1 MKIKGKKA
9 IVIAIVFALILALS
23 LGACTGSGTGTGGDA
38 NAGNDTANSSA
49 NDASAAADDEI
60 LIGYVTAFTGPLSV
74 FTVATKWVDD
84 KCLDVINNQNGG
96 IKVGDKTYKLRVL
109 YGDTQS
115 DPAKATEVATKMV
128 TDDKVNILVGAWT
141 PDNTAPVSAV
151 GERYKI
157 PTYISN
163 SPAESW
169 INSGGPYTWAMGT
182 LFYMKDLETDNI
194 GSLKK
199 LDTNKKV
206 GFVFD
211 SEVDGMTI
219 APMLQPM
226 LEEEGFTVFD
236 PGRFPKATTDYTD
249 IIRKLQAEDCDIVVA
264 NMIGPD
270 FQVLW
275 KQFHEAGYVPKA
287 FNIGKA
293 VHFQADADALGEGL
307 ANGLMSEVL
316 WDRSFPYTSPLLN
329 VSCDEI
335 SQEWED
341 TQGTQFPATLG
352 YDISLWE
359 VLSDALSR
367 ANSLD
372 PADIRDAILATD
384 IDSIYGHLKFDE
396 NQVAKVP
403 CVTVQWLTG
412 DTWSYEKTIVSTV
425 TIPEIPAKDPI
436 IIPDTTQK

>member
-1 MKIKGKKA
+1 MKLKGKLVA
-9 IVIAIVFALILALS
+9 VIVLSLVMILSLS
-23 LGACTGSGTGTGGDA
+23 LGACSGGGGNSGTTTDQGTTTPPPSGDTT
-38 NAGNDTANSSA
+38 TA
-49 NDASAAADDEI
+49 ASDEI
-60 LIGYVTAFTGPLSV
+60 VIGYVAPFTGPLSV

-84 KCLDVINNQNGG
+84 KCLDIINNQNGG
-96 IKVGDKTYKLRVL
+96 INIGGKNYKISVI

-115 DPAKATEVATKMV
+115 DPTTATQVATKMV
-128 TDDKVNILVGAWT
+128 TDSKVNILVGAWT
-141 PDNTAPVSAV
+141 PDDTAPVSAV
-151 GERYKI
+151 GERYQI

-182 LFYMKDLETDNI
+182 MFYMKDLETDSI
-194 GSLKK
+194 GALNK

-211 SEVDGMTI
+211 SEVDGETI

-226 LEEEGFTVFD
+226 LEAAGYTVYD

-249 IIRKLQAEDCDIVVA
+249 IINKLQANDCDIVTA
-264 NMIGPD
+264 NMVGPD

-275 KQFHEAGYVPKA
+275 KQFHELNYIPKA

-293 VHFQADADALGEGL
+293 VHFQADADALGDGL

-329 VSCDEI
+329 ESCDQVA
-335 SQEWED
+335 QEWED
-341 TQGTQFPATLG
+341 SQGTQFPATLG

-367 ANSLD
+367 TASLD
-372 PADIRDAILATD
+372 PSDIRDAILATN
-384 IDSIYGHLKFDE
+384 IDSIYGHLSFDE

-403 CVTVQWLTG
+403 CVTVQWHTG
-412 DTWSYEKTIVSTV
+412 QKWSYEKTIVSTV
-425 TIPEIPAKDPI
+425 TMPDIPSQQPF